1 MGSLMS
7 KRLNESTGL
16 SVNFMRLKEGS
27 ALVRRIRKVPEKEI
41 SWTRN
46 CTLGSLSEPVA
57 TISPG
62 EIVEVETW
70 DASGNVVR
78 PGQTLEDAHQ
88 KGIRRYGNPI
98 TGPIYIEGAEP
109 GDALKIEIID
119 IKLPDV
125 GWTCVIP
132 GSGGLEGWLKS
143 SPSLT
148 KFSRISDER
157 VIYALNDRRTV
168 EIPARPFIGTI
179 GVSPQFESA
188 LTIVPGRHGGNMDVS
203 DVCIGSTL
211 YLPVAADGALLGLG
225 DVHAVQGD
233 GEICGTAVEV
243 SSTVTLKVELEK
255 NKKLDWPRIVSKDEI
270 MTVCSARPLEDAV
283 RLAFLELIKWL
294 ETDYGFERYDAYMF
308 LSLAGRA
315 RIAQI
320 VDPLFTVVAKLPKKM
335 LPKSKTPK

>member
-1 MGSLMS
+1 
-7 KRLNESTGL
+7 
-16 SVNFMRLKEGS
+16 MRPEEGS
-27 ALVRRIRKVPEKEI
+27 VLVRKLRKTPWKKI

-46 CTLGSLSEPVA
+46 CTLGSLNKPVA
-57 TISPG
+57 TIRSG
-62 EIVEVETW
+62 ETVEVETW

-78 PGQTLEDAHQ
+78 SGQTLEDALQ
-88 KGIRRYGNPI
+88 RGIRRYGNPI
-98 TGPIYIEGAEP
+98 TGPIYVEDAVS

-119 IKLPDV
+119 IRVPDV

-132 GSGGLEGWLKS
+132 GSGGLEGWLQS

-148 KFSRISDER
+148 KFSKIRDGRIA
-157 VIYALNDRRTV
+157 YTLNDGRTV
-168 EIPARPFIGTI
+168 EIPATPFIGTI
-179 GVSPQFESA
+179 GVSPEFESA
-188 LTIVPGRHGGNMDVS
+188 LTIVPGRHGGNMDVP
-203 DVCIGSTL
+203 DVCVGSTL
-211 YLPVAADGALLGLG
+211 YLPVAVDGALLGLG

-243 SSTVTLKVELEK
+243 SSTVKLMVELQK
-255 NKKLDWPRIVSKDEI
+255 NKKLDWPRIESKDEI

-308 LSLAGRA
+308 LSLVAKV

-320 VDPLFTVVAKLPKKM
+320 VDPLFTVVAKLPKKV
-335 LPKSKTPK
+335 LPKSKTTKRRPKLC